1 MAAAVALGWG
11 GLAGCGGRPSVSASR
26 STLAATFVDPVGDG
40 MLRRASGE
48 SLVDRTELH
57 PAEPEGRQLA
67 LVAQI
72 TDAHL
77 VDPRSPA
84 RLEVLHRLGPPF
96 ESTYRPQEALTPRVL
111 AAAVTALDGYP
122 LDAVLDTG
130 DLVDNN
136 QANELGQALGAL
148 DGGRID
154 PGARLPAYDGV
165 QAAADPDPGYYRP
178 DIDPPRHPG
187 LLASA
192 QAPFASSGLHAPWF
206 PVAGNHDL
214 LVGGILAATPQ
225 TERLATGKRRIV
237 ALPPGLHL
245 GGAVPAELTG
255 AALDGRPRAAALVD
269 GLLASGDLGQTA
281 PVAPDPGRRELG
293 PGGAVVRLRAASA
306 LGGGLGASA
315 GTTRVS
321 ALGPAGTLSYG
332 VDVGDRVRVIAL
344 DAVSRAGGSGGT
356 LSGPQLGWLGDEL
369 RRAGSRW
376 VIVLSHQPLAGFA
389 SGRRA
394 LALLDADPHVL
405 AAVAGHTHR
414 NSIAPRRSP
423 AGGYWLITTASLIDY
438 PQQARILR
446 VVATAG
452 GGVALETWMQD
463 TARDP
468 LADAARELAFLD
480 AEGGRPGGFA
490 GGRLDRNVRLFR

>member
-1 MAAAVALGWG
+1 VSPRLAGTRSRAARGLIALVAAAVALGWG

-26 STLAATFVDPVGDG
+26 STLAATFADPVGDG

-57 PAEPEGRQLA
+57 PAAPEGGQLA
-67 LVAQI
+67 LLAQI

-96 ESTYRPQEALTPRVL
+96 ESTYRPQEALTPRIL

-178 DIDPPRHPG
+178 DVDPPRHPG

-225 TERLATGKRRIV
+225 TERLATGNRRIV
-237 ALPPGLHL
+237 ALP
-245 GGAVPAELTG
+245 
-255 AALDGRPRAAALVD
+255 
-269 GLLASGDLGQTA
+269 ASGHLGQTA

-293 PGGAVVRLRAASA
+293 PGGAVDRLRAASA

-394 LALLDADPHVL
+394 LALLDADPRVL

-463 TARDP
+463 TAPDP
-468 LADAARELAFLD
+468 LADTARELAFLD